1 MRKCIHMLVLLG
13 LFLGLHEGY
22 LALKEGEAVKHIFP
36 YRMELYTNE
45 DAYLLR
51 NGIPLPSPAELA
63 AALEDY
69 FS

>member
-1 MRKCIHMLVLLG
+1 MRKCIRMLVLLG

-22 LALKEGEAVKHIFP
+22 LALKEGETVKHIFP
-36 YRMELYTNE
+36 YRMELYTE
-45 DAYLLR
+45 TDARLLR

>member
-1 MRKCIHMLVLLG
+1 MRKCIRMLVLLG

-22 LALKEGEAVKHIFP
+22 LALKEGETVKHIFP
-36 YRMELYTNE
+36 YRMELYTE
-45 DAYLLR
+45 TDALLLR

>member
-1 MRKCIHMLVLLG
+1 MRRCIRMLVLLG

-22 LALKEGEAVKHIFP
+22 LALKEGETVKHIFP
-36 YRMELYTNE
+36 YRMELYTE
-45 DAYLLR
+45 TDAHLLR